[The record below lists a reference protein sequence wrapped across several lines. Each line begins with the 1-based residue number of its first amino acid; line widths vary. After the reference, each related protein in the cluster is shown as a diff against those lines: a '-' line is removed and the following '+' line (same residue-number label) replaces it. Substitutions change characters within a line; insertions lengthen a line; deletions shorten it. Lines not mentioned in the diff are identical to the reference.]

1 MSIITTL
8 PVELWNII
16 LNYSDSDTAKRFIL
30 FTILHNSFNPYELES
45 IKSGYLYDSLIL
57 SSPINKIIY
66 KIYNNIYKINNKNR
80 YINYY
85 SDMYDIVLFQT
96 INIDTTILLK
106 NKLLSKIIDSKQ
118 KTKFNNLTNKI
129 INKCAELKNKDYQLM
144 LDKFK
149 C

>member
-1 MSIITTL
+1 MSIIDTL
-8 PVELWNII
+8 PIEIWNII
-16 LNYSDSDTAKRFIL
+16 LNYSDNDTSKRFLL
-30 FTILHNSFNPYELES
+30 FTILYKSFNPVELES
-45 IKSGYLYDSLIL
+45 LKSGYLYDSLIL
-57 SSPINKIIY
+57 STPINKVIY

-85 SDMYDIVLFQT
+85 SDVYDIVLFQK

-106 NKLLSKIIDSKQ
+106 NKLLSNIIDIKQ

-129 INKCAELKNKDYQLM
+129 INNCAELKNKDYQLM
-144 LDKFK
+144 LDEFK

>member
-1 MSIITTL
+1 MSSIDTL
-8 PVELWNII
+8 PIELWNII
-16 LNYSDSDTAKRFIL
+16 LNYSDNDTSKRFIL
-30 FTILHNSFNPYELES
+30 FTILHKSFNPDELE
-45 IKSGYLYDSLIL
+45 ILKSGYLYDSLIL
-57 SSPINKIIY
+57 SSPINVVIF

-85 SDMYDIVLFQT
+85 SNMYDMVLFNT

-106 NKLLSKIIDSKQ
+106 NKLLSNIIDSKQ

-129 INKCAELKNKDYQLM
+129 INKCVELQNKDYQLM
-144 LDKFK
+144 LDKFM

>member
-30 FTILHNSFNPYELES
+30 FTILHNLFNTYELES
-45 IKSGYLYDSLIL
+45 LKSGYLYDSLIL
-57 SSPINKIIY
+57 SSSINKIIY

-80 YINYY
+80 YLNYY
-85 SDMYDIVLFQT
+85 SDVYDIVLFQT

-106 NKLLSKIIDSKQ
+106 SKLLSKIIDSKQ